1 MEKRKSKRCPTVSG
15 EISPL
20 RFFKNEIALSEF
32 FGGTERIRVSAVLQ
46 KKGEADKC
54 RGKTGEQEPPI
65 RKRKGGARA
74 GEKIGA
80 RRAEKMRKTRENR
93 AGERESKEEGRK
105 KKEELGAAEQKSGS
119 GRIICKQFDAK

>member
-46 KKGEADKC
+46 KKGEAEGADKR
-54 RGKTGEQEPPI
+54 RGKTGEQEQPI

-74 GEKIGA
+74 GEKIGL

-93 AGERESKEEGRK
+93 AGERESKEE
-105 KKEELGAAEQKSGS
+105 E
-119 GRIICKQFDAK
+119 GRIRSRGAKKRKRQNNMQAI

>member
-46 KKGEADKC
+46 KKGAADKR
-54 RGKTGEQEPPI
+54 RGKTGEKEPPI
-65 RKRKGGARA
+65 RRRKGGARA

-80 RRAEKMRKTRENR
+80 RRAERMRKTRENR
-93 AGERESKEEGRK
+93 AGERET
-105 KKEELGAAEQKSGS
+105 KEELGAAEQKSGS

>member
-1 MEKRKSKRCPTVSG
+1 MSDGQRRDLSVS
-15 EISPL
+15 
-20 RFFKNEIALSEF
+20 FFLKTKLLCQNF
-32 FGGTERIRVSAVLQ
+32 FGETERIRVSAVLQ

-54 RGKTGEQEPPI
+54 RGKTGEKEPPI

-93 AGERESKEEGRK
+93 QEKERRRK

>member
-1 MEKRKSKRCPTVSG
+1 MSDGQRRDLSVS
-15 EISPL
+15 
-20 RFFKNEIALSEF
+20 FFLKTKLLCQNF
-32 FGGTERIRVSAVLQ
+32 FGETERIRVSAVLQ

-65 RKRKGGARA
+65 RKRKGEARA

-93 AGERESKEEGRK
+93 AGERDTKEEGRIRSRGAK
-105 KKEELGAAEQKSGS
+105 KRKRQNNMQA
-119 GRIICKQFDAK
+119 I

>member
-93 AGERESKEEGRK
+93 AGERDTKEEEGRRRK
-105 KKEELGAAEQKSGS
+105 N
-119 GRIICKQFDAK
+119 

>member
-1 MEKRKSKRCPTVSG
+1 MSDGQRRDLSAS
-15 EISPL
+15 
-20 RFFKNEIALSEF
+20 FFKNEIALSEF

-46 KKGEADKC
+46 KKGEADKR
-54 RGKTGEQEPPI
+54 RGKTGEKEPPI

-74 GEKIGA
+74 GEKIGV

-93 AGERESKEEGRK
+93 AGERESKEEGRIRSR
-105 KKEELGAAEQKSGS
+105 GAKSGS

>member
-1 MEKRKSKRCPTVSG
+1 MSDGQRRDLSVS
-15 EISPL
+15 
-20 RFFKNEIALSEF
+20 FFLKTKLLCQNF
-32 FGGTERIRVSAVLQ
+32 FGETERIRVSAVLQ
-46 KKGEADKC
+46 KKGEADKR

-93 AGERESKEEGRK
+93 AGERDTKEEEGRIRSRGAK
-105 KKEELGAAEQKSGS
+105 KRKRQNNMQA
-119 GRIICKQFDAK
+119 I